1 MKYWKR
7 MVENKKKEQL
17 KYKII
22 SDVRILECLS

>member
-17 KYKII
+17 KDKII
-22 SDVRILECLS
+22 SDVRILEYE